1 MIRPMESGGD
11 LGAVRSR
18 KDFLRLAGVLAAPA
32 GVLAACGGGGGER
45 SKKLSPAEVDF
56 RLMNRILGLELAGIA
71 AYEQGLPLL
80 RGGARATARRFL
92 SQEREHAAFLARR
105 VSDLG
110 GTPNEPK
117 TAAEYRRSFPALRDQ
132 PDVLRF
138 AFDLENRVVRAY
150 VEFIPKMSS
159 PELRAAA
166 GSIVATE
173 AEHIS
178 VLLGERHLPQVPSAF
193 VTGTAEIG

>member
-1 MIRPMESGGD
+1 MIRPVSPSGDRHG
-11 LGAVRSR
+11 VRSR
-18 KDFLRLAGVLAAPA
+18 KDFLRLAGALAGPGAF
-32 GVLAACGGGGGER
+32 LAACGGGGEK
-45 SKKLSPAEVDF
+45 SKKLSPAEVDS

-71 AYEQGLPLL
+71 AYREGLPLL
-80 RGGARATARRFL
+80 RGTALASARRFL
-92 SQEREHAAFLARR
+92 SQEREHAAFLRR
-105 VSDLG
+105 RISELG
-110 GTPNEPK
+110 GTPNVPK

-132 PDVLRF
+132 ADVLRF
-138 AFDLENRVVRAY
+138 AVDLENRIVRTY

-159 PELRAAA
+159 PELRALA

-178 VLLGERHLPQVPSAF
+178 VLLGERHVPQIPSAF